1 MSRNQSAP
9 FRSRRIVVTRYG
21 GPEVLQVVEE
31 NPPEPKPGEARVR
44 ILAAGVSYAD
54 LLMREGVH
62 PEAPRPPF
70 TVGWDLVG
78 VVNRVGPGVDGLV
91 LNQRVA
97 ALAIAGGCA
106 DYICLPAH
114 ELVPVPPEI
123 DIAEAAA
130 LVMNYVTATRC
141 CIALCASSLNNAR

>member
-1 MSRNQSAP
+1 MSSNQSAP

-21 GPEVLQVVEE
+21 GPKVLQVVEE

-97 ALAIAGGCA
+97 ALAIAVA
-106 DYICLPAH
+106 PITSAYRH
-114 ELVPVPPEI
+114 
-123 DIAEAAA
+123 
-130 LVMNYVTATRC
+130 T
-141 CIALCASSLNNAR
+141 SSFQCRQRSTSQKPRPS